1 MSTRDDRRAT
11 AHASAARAFVERV
24 RERDIDGLDTL
35 LQFGSTVRG
44 EASGLGSDGDFL
56 AIVDDDADRDA
67 VETILSDTA
76 YDVMLQH
83 GPVVE
88 VHVRS
93 RSTVERQ
100 RDHPFFSRAFREGT
114 IHV

>member
-1 MSTRDDRRAT
+1 MSTRDERRAT
-11 AHASAARAFVERV
+11 AHDAAARAFVERV

-44 EASGLGSDGDFL
+44 DAKGLGSDVDFL
-56 AIVDDDADRDA
+56 AIVDDDVDRA
-67 VETILSDTA
+67 AIETVLSDIA
-76 YDVMLQH
+76 YDVMLDC

-100 RDHPFFSRAFREGT
+100 RDHPFFSRAFQEGQ
-114 IHV
+114 VRV

>member
-1 MSTRDDRRAT
+1 MSTREDRRAT
-11 AHASAARAFVERV
+11 AHDAAARAFVDRV

-44 EASGLGSDGDFL
+44 EAQGLGSDVDFL

-67 VETILSDTA
+67 VERALSDLA
-76 YDVMLQH
+76 YDVMAEY

-100 RDHPFFSRAFREGT
+100 RDHPFFSRAFREGQV
-114 IHV
+114 HV